1 MRLLLASDF
10 RASTC
15 APVPKTLSPDDL
27 LEVLNWRYAT
37 RKFDAARKIP
47 AAVWQTLEQAL
58 VLSPSSIGLQPWKFM
73 VITDPAMK
81 ERLMPAAW
89 HQVQVVECS
98 HFVVFTVRKNLGPD
112 HVDRHVARMSEVRG
126 VTVESLAKF
135 RAMAVGNLDQA
146 RGEGRLDTWQTHQIY
161 IALGQFMAAAAVLG
175 IDTCPMEGFEP
186 EKFDHILG
194 LKGTDLASVVA
205 CAAGYRVADE
215 RYAAMKK
222 VRFKTEDVVVRI

>member
-1 MRLLLASDF
+1 M
-10 RASTC
+10 
-15 APVPKTLSPDDL
+15 PKTLPPEDL
-27 LEVLNWRYAT
+27 LEVLSWRYAT

-47 AAVWQTLEQAL
+47 ADMWRTLEQSL
-58 VLSPSSIGLQPWKFM
+58 VLAPSSIGLQPWKFY
-73 VITDPAMK
+73 VITDAATK

-89 HQVQVVECS
+89 HQVQVVDCS
-98 HFVVFTVRKNLGPD
+98 HFVVFAVRKNLGTD

-135 RAMAVGNLDQA
+135 RAMAVGNLDKA
-146 RGEGRLDTWQTHQIY
+146 RAEGRLDTWQTHQIY
-161 IALGQFMAAAAVLG
+161 IALGQFMATAAVLG

-186 EKFDHILG
+186 EKFDDILG
-194 LKGTDLASVVA
+194 LKGTDYMSVVS

-215 RYAAMKK
+215 RYAVMKK